1 MALVI
6 SSKVRARNHSGSK
19 LSVPETSHGSEQLM
33 RRVGN
38 PGSALIQSNDS
49 SPIQEQEP
57 LFERYLIEMQD
68 RGIGS
73 TPKSFIADSAAQSV
87 SGVPFVPMNHLFL
100 ASASRLPAQ
109 IHAGEKSPA
118 LRNTDRLPSSV
129 PVRNATLGRLNRE
142 AVYSAQGKDA
152 AKDASSF
159 TRYNVSGDP
168 VLTLLA
174 QANTQ
179 SRTALRLLMS

>member
-19 LSVPETSHGSEQLM
+19 LSGPDTSHDSQQQM

-38 PGSALIQSNDS
+38 LGGVLIQSNDS
-49 SPIQEQEP
+49 SQVQQKDQ
-57 LFERYLIEMQD
+57 LFEQYLTNLQNQWM
-68 RGIGS
+68 GS
-73 TPKSFIADSAAQSV
+73 NPQKINSDSAAQSV